1 LLESHYDPTYLKSI
15 SRNFRQHTQ
24 ALVVSPRDR
33 HSTSFDALATSVV
46 AQCASV
52 T

>member
-1 LLESHYDPTYLKSI
+1 
-15 SRNFRQHTQ
+15 
-24 ALVVSPRDR
+24 VSPRDR
-33 HSTSFDALATSVV
+33 HSTSFDALAESVV